1 MSLGIHFRL
10 DVSNVD
16 NGIESSVYFT
26 DIVVSILSSKY
37 LEVFFCLQI
46 TSSEIF

>member
-10 DVSNVD
+10 DVSND
-16 NGIESSVYFT
+16 NGIESSTYFI
-26 DIVVSILSSKY
+26 DIVVSIFSSKY